1 MRSLGIAVALVIALF
16 SAKPASAQSAE
27 DEDESTRLFESIEWI
42 AGPDVGRLGN
52 EAEVQIPESC
62 RFTESAGAK
71 AFMLATQNPPSGNE
85 RGILLCENPNDPED
99 HYFVVFTY
107 DASGYVRDD
116 EGKSLDAA
124 KILATLRSGNEA
136 GNRERRS
143 LGWSELTINGW
154 VSEPFYDPATNN
166 LTWSLRLSD
175 DTQEST
181 VNHSVRLL
189 GRGGVMHVDLVTGD
203 EQLEAAVPAF
213 EAMLTGF
220 TYVEGQRY
228 AEWRDGDKMAS
239 YGLTALVAGGAGAA
253 AVKLGLF
260 GKLWKVIAGFMAA
273 AGKFIVVLV
282 VAIGAKLRSMFSR
295 KEPATA
301 GSA

>member
-1 MRSLGIAVALVIALF
+1 MRSLGIAVALVLALF
-16 SAKPASAQSAE
+16 QTKSAGAQSAE
-27 DEDESTRLFESIEWI
+27 DENESARLFESIEWI

-62 RFTESAGAK
+62 RFTESAGAR
-71 AFMLATQNPPSGNE
+71 AFMLATQNPPSGKE
-85 RGILLCENPNDPED
+85 RGILLCENPEDAED

-124 KILATLRSGNEA
+124 KILATLRRGNEA
-136 GNRERRS
+136 GNEERRS

-154 VSEPFYDPATNN
+154 VREPFYDPSTNN

-203 EQLEAAVPAF
+203 EQLDAAVPAF

-260 GKLWKVIAGFMAA
+260 GKLWKVIAGFFAA
-273 AGKFIVVLV
+273 AGKFIVVAL
-282 VAIGAKLRSMFSR
+282 VAIGAKLRSVFSR

>member
-1 MRSLGIAVALVIALF
+1 MRTLGIAVALVIALF
-16 SAKPASAQSAE
+16 STKSASAQSAE

-42 AGPDVGRLGN
+42 VGPDVGRLGD

-85 RGILLCENPNDPED
+85 RGILLCENPENAED

-116 EGKSLDAA
+116 EGKSLDGA
-124 KILATLRSGNEA
+124 KILATLRRGNEA

-143 LGWSELTINGW
+143 LGWSELTIDGW
-154 VSEPFYDPATNN
+154 VREPFYDPATNN

-203 EQLEAAVPAF
+203 EQLAAAVPAF
-213 EAMLTGF
+213 EAMLGGF
-220 TYVEGQRY
+220 AYVEGQRY

-260 GKLWKVIAGFMAA
+260 GKLWKVIAGFFAA
-273 AGKFIVVLV
+273 AGKFIIVAL
-282 VAIGAKLRSMFSR
+282 VAIGAKLRSVFSR
-295 KEPATA
+295 KEPAAA

>member
-16 SAKPASAQSAE
+16 TSRPVAAQSE
-27 DEDESTRLFESIEWI
+27 GEDESARLFESIEWI
-42 AGPDVGRLGN
+42 AGPGTGRLGN
-52 EAEVQIPESC
+52 EAEIQIPEAC
-62 RFTESAGAK
+62 RFTESDGAR

-85 RGILLCENPNDPED
+85 RGILLCENPDDAED

-107 DASGYVRDD
+107 DPSGYVRDD
-116 EGKSLDAA
+116 EGKKLDAE
-124 KILATLRSGNEA
+124 KILTTIRSGNEE
-136 GNRERRS
+136 GNKERRR
-143 LGWSELTINGW
+143 LGWSTLTIDDW
-154 VSEPFYDPATNN
+154 VRAPFYDAQTNN

-175 DTQEST
+175 EDQEST

-203 EQLEAAVPAF
+203 EQLASAVPAF
-213 EAMLTGF
+213 ESMLTGF

-260 GKLWKVIAGFMAA
+260 GKLWKVIAGFFAA
-273 AGKFIVVLV
+273 AGKFIVVAL
-282 VAIGAKLRSMFSR
+282 VAIGAKMRSVFSR

>member
-1 MRSLGIAVALVIALF
+1 MRSLGIAVALVMSLLSTKFAG
-16 SAKPASAQSAE
+16 AQSAE
-27 DEDESTRLFESIEWI
+27 EDESTRLFESIEWI

-52 EAEVQIPESC
+52 EAEVQIPENC
-62 RFTESAGAK
+62 RFTESAGAR
-71 AFMLATQNPPSGNE
+71 AFMLATQNPPSGDE
-85 RGILLCENPNDPED
+85 RGILLCENPEDAED

-116 EGKSLDAA
+116 EGKSLDAM
-124 KILATLRSGNEA
+124 KILATLRRGNEM
-136 GNRERRS
+136 GNKERRN
-143 LGWSELTINGW
+143 LGWSELTIDGW
-154 VSEPFYDPATNN
+154 VREPFYDPATNN

-175 DTQEST
+175 DSEEST

-203 EQLEAAVPAF
+203 EQLAAAVPAF

-220 TYVEGQRY
+220 SYVEGQRY

-260 GKLWKVIAGFMAA
+260 GKLWKVIAGFFAA
-273 AGKFIVVLV
+273 AGKFIVVAL
-282 VAIGAKLRSMFSR
+282 VAIGAKLRSVFSR